1 VTNGQRLR
9 TRAAKRGRGNLKRKK
24 NEFNMKSNQEERER
38 RVRRKKMVRSFL
50 AFQTRLEHPIEA
62 PGKLQQGRKS
72 ERKTGDIL
80 AILVNKPGKGQ

>member
-9 TRAAKRGRGNLKRKK
+9 TRAAKRGRGNLKQNK

-50 AFQTRLEHPIEA
+50 AFQTRLEHPIE
-62 PGKLQQGRKS
+62 GS
-72 ERKTGDIL
+72 Y
-80 AILVNKPGKGQ
+80 NKEENQKEKQEIF

>member
-62 PGKLQQGRKS
+62 PGS
-72 ERKTGDIL
+72 Y
-80 AILVNKPGKGQ
+80 NKEENQKEKQEIF